1 MWSLL
6 KFNIIGY
13 KKDKFLDFLKSL
25 VINLDYSFESNPF
38 LATVIGDFNAK
49 SNKWSENDKW
59 TIERR
64 KNKFLTSHFG
74 LSQII
79 NQPTNY

>member
-1 MWSLL
+1 MSSLL

-13 KKDKFLDFLKSL
+13 TQDKFLDFLKSL

-49 SNKWSENDKW
+49 PNKWSEND
-59 TIERR
+59 R
-64 KNKFLTSHFG
+64 
-74 LSQII
+74 
-79 NQPTNY
+79 

>member
-1 MWSLL
+1 MSSLL

-13 KKDKFLDFLKSL
+13 TLDKFLDFLKSL

-49 SNKWSENDKW
+49 SNKWSEND
-59 TIERR
+59 R
-64 KNKFLTSHFG
+64 
-74 LSQII
+74 
-79 NQPTNY
+79 